1 MDLIIDWI
9 DLINDWID
17 LITVKHPFNPD
28 RKKKIKGG
36 LFQFFEERL
45 SKHSSLLFWVHQ
57 KKKCAHFF
65 FNRPRSPKRGVF
77 GCFCKEAEFWGGSV
91 TSHDLAPRRTHSDA
105 RAQFPEN
112 SVRGSK
118 KCLKT
123 SKITKSQ
130 FFSYFD

>member
-1 MDLIIDWI
+1 MRRDSTNIVVYYFGFI
-9 DLINDWID
+9 
-17 LITVKHPFNPD
+17 
-28 RKKKIKGG
+28 KKKNVHTFFLTG
-36 LFQFFEERL
+36 LE
-45 SKHSSLLFWVHQ
+45 VQ
-57 KKKCAHFF
+57 K
-65 FNRPRSPKRGVF
+65 GVF
-77 GCFCKEAEFWGGSV
+77 LAVFARKVSFGGGSV

-105 RAQFPEN
+105 RAQFPQN